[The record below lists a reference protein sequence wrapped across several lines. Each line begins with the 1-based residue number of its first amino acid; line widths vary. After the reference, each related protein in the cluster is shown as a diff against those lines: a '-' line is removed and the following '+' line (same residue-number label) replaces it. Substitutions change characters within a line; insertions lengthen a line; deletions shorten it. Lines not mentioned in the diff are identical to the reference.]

1 MTEPA
6 AKAAP
11 SANRAWLRALERTAR
26 LDKTPHRLL
35 AHAVD
40 DWAEI
45 QPDAPALV
53 SEDETLTYAALAA
66 RARAYVAWATAQGLA
81 KGEVVALMAPNS
93 PSYVAAW
100 LGLTRLGVIV
110 ALINTNL
117 RGAALAHCL
126 AAAAPR
132 VIIADPALAD
142 AIGQASPADAP
153 RLWILDSALTPPL
166 RSGGGGDGRQPGD
179 GGGAPPFGPDGDGM
193 GQGAVAAR
201 PLRHGF
207 AAPPPPFDEGGED
220 RVTLSDP
227 ALLIY
232 TSGTTGLPKAAR
244 VSHHR
249 IMSWGGWF
257 AGLMDAQPSDRLYDC
272 LPMYHSVGGVAAVGA
287 MLTAGGSVALREKF
301 SASRFWDDVAR
312 FDCTIIQY
320 IGELARYL
328 LAAPPAP
335 AERAHRLR
343 LACGNG
349 LSGDVWAA
357 FKDRF
362 NLPQILEFYA
372 ATEGVFSLYN
382 VEGEPGAIGRIPG
395 FMAHRFP
402 AALVAFDPETG
413 RPARGPDGL
422 CRRVAQGQAG
432 EAIGRIS
439 AGGDL
444 AHRFEGYTAK
454 ADSAAKI
461 LRDVFEPGDAWLRTG
476 DLMRQDA
483 RGFFYFVDRVGD
495 TFRWKGENVATTQVA
510 QVLAAAPGVAAAC
523 VFGVEIPGAD
533 GKAGMAALVPG
544 DGFDV
549 VALHAWLV
557 ERLPAYA
564 RPLLLRLVPDL
575 AMTETFK
582 QKKADLAREG
592 YDPAAVTDPLF
603 LLRPDG
609 YEPLDALYA
618 ELLAARL
625 RL

>member
-26 LDKTPHRLL
+26 LDKQPHHLL
-35 AHAVD
+35 AHAVEA
-40 DWAEI
+40 WAEV
-45 QPDAPALV
+45 QPQAPALL
-53 SEDETLTYAALAA
+53 SEAASLTYADLAA
-66 RARAYVAWATAQGLA
+66 RARRYARWALAQGLA
-81 KGEVVALMAPNS
+81 KGEVVALMAPGG
-93 PSYVAAW
+93 PDYVAAW
-100 LGLTRLGVIV
+100 LGLSRVGVIV

-117 RGAALAHCL
+117 RSAALAHCL
-126 AAAAPR
+126 AAARPR
-132 VIIADPALAD
+132 AVIADPALVEA
-142 AIGQASPADAP
+142 ATEASAEIDPAP
-153 RLWILDSALTPPL
+153 RLWIQ
-166 RSGGGGDGRQPGD
+166 GV
-179 GGGAPPFGPDGDGM
+179 DGDLEPALAAAGDEAFDPAALP
-193 GQGAVAAR
+193 AVSLA
-201 PLRHGF
+201 
-207 AAPPPPFDEGGED
+207 
-220 RVTLSDP
+220 DP

-257 AGLMDAQPSDRLYDC
+257 AGLMDASPADRLYDC

-287 MLTAGGSVALREKF
+287 MLAAGGSVAVREKF
-301 SASRFWDDVAR
+301 SASRFWDDVSR
-312 FDCTIIQY
+312 WDCTVIQY

-328 LAAPPAP
+328 LAAPPHA

-349 LSGDVWAA
+349 LSGDVWSA

-402 AALVAFDPETG
+402 AALVEFDTETG
-413 RPARGPDGL
+413 RPARGPDGF

-432 EAIGRIS
+432 EAVGRIG
-439 AGGDL
+439 AGGDP

-454 ADSAAKI
+454 ADSEAKI

-495 TFRWKGENVATTQVA
+495 TFRWKGENVAAAEVA
-510 QVLAAAPGVAAAC
+510 QTLAAAPGVAAAA

-533 GKAGMAALVPG
+533 GKAGMAAVTPG
-544 DGFDV
+544 AGFDLAV
-549 VALHAWLV
+549 LHAHLAAA
-557 ERLPAYA
+557 LPAYA
-564 RPLLLRLVPDL
+564 RPLVLRLVADL
-575 AMTETFK
+575 PMTETFK
-582 QKKADLAREG
+582 QKKAELAREG
-592 YDPAAVTDPLF
+592 YDPAQVTDPLY
-603 LLRPDG
+603 LLRAEG
-609 YEPLDALYA
+609 YVALDASLRG
-618 ELLAARL
+618 ELMDGHL